1 MEDLTSPGI
10 YIHVP
15 FCRTKCAYCDFYSV
29 TELRN
34 LTTGLHGLTSLYS
47 AAERFFNALEAEASM
62 CGSNF
67 PGPAGSL
74 YVGGGTPSAVD
85 PKLISKLPGMVSR
98 LPGLETGAEVTIE
111 VNPDDVTPAALEAY
125 VEGGF
130 NRISIG
136 VQSFD
141 DSELAFL
148 GRRHDAA
155 GAVAAIEMSRAS
167 GFEKVGIDLIFGM
180 AGQTV
185 PGWRDSLNRALKF
198 DLEHISC
205 YQLTL
210 EPETPLG
217 ERMHLGEEVCAGE
230 EVQREMFLEA
240 SNVLTGG
247 GYAHYEVSNFA
258 LGDGNYSRHN
268 MRYWLRRPYLGL
280 GPSSHSFDG
289 RVRRWNHRSL
299 GRWLDAL
306 EKGER
311 SSSGEERLSGEQIRA
326 ERLMLGFRMKLGVE
340 MAILKE
346 HSGWEETLEELL
358 DISLVSIEGDRVVP
372 TVEGYLVADQLPLLF
387 M

>member
-1 MEDLTSPGI
+1 
-10 YIHVP
+10 
-15 FCRTKCAYCDFYSV
+15 
-29 TELRN
+29 
-34 LTTGLHGLTSLYS
+34 
-47 AAERFFNALEAEASM
+47 M

-67 PGPAGSL
+67 HGPAGSL

-85 PKLISKLPGMVSR
+85 PELISKLPGMVSR
-98 LPGLETGAEVTIE
+98 LSGLETGAEVTIE
-111 VNPDDVTPAALEAY
+111 VNPDDVTPSALEDY
-125 VEGGF
+125 IEGGF

-141 DSELAFL
+141 DAELAFL

-167 GFEKVGIDLIFGM
+167 GFEKIGIDLIFGM

-198 DLEHISC
+198 NLEHISC

-210 EPETPLG
+210 EPETPMG
-217 ERMHLGEEVCAGE
+217 ERMHAGEVVCVGE
-230 EVQREMFLEA
+230 EVQREMFLET

-247 GYAHYEVSNFA
+247 DYTHYEVSNFA

-280 GPSSHSFDG
+280 GPSAHSFDG

-311 SSSGEERLSGEQIRA
+311 SYAGEEKLSGEQIRA
-326 ERLMLGFRMKLGVE
+326 ERLMLGFRTILGVE

-346 HSGWEETLEELL
+346 HSCWEESLEELL
-358 DISLVSIEGDRVVP
+358 DISLVIIEGDRVVP

>member
-1 MEDLTSPGI
+1 MTS
-10 YIHVP
+10 
-15 FCRTKCAYCDFYSV
+15 FR
-29 TELRN
+29 
-34 LTTGLHGLTSLYS
+34 

-67 PGPAGSL
+67 HGPAGSL

-85 PKLISKLPGMVSR
+85 PELISKLPGMVSR
-98 LPGLETGAEVTIE
+98 LSGLETGAEVTIE
-111 VNPDDVTPAALEAY
+111 VNPDDVTPSALEDY
-125 VEGGF
+125 IEGGF

-141 DSELAFL
+141 DAELAFL

-167 GFEKVGIDLIFGM
+167 GFEKIGIDLIFGM

-198 DLEHISC
+198 NLEHISC

-210 EPETPLG
+210 EPETPMG
-217 ERMHLGEEVCAGE
+217 ERMHAGEVVCVGE
-230 EVQREMFLEA
+230 EVQREMFLET

-247 GYAHYEVSNFA
+247 DYTHYEVSNFA

-280 GPSSHSFDG
+280 GPSAHSFDG

-311 SSSGEERLSGEQIRA
+311 SYAGEEKLSGEQIRA
-326 ERLMLGFRMKLGVE
+326 ERLMLGFRTILGVE

-346 HSGWEETLEELL
+346 HSCWEESLEELL
-358 DISLVSIEGDRVVP
+358 DISLVIIEGDRVVP